1 MKYDTLNRYVGN
13 LKITKGNLQK
23 YQSLTEV
30 FGSVEIRAENTSLPA
45 LTRSGYVYINAENAS
60 LPALT
65 KVGSVRIS
73 AENASLPTLTEVSGS
88 VVIGAENASL
98 PALTRSGSVYWQ
110 ASREVLRERLAAV
123 ALHALATPQSLDM
136 GRWHSCDTT
145 HCIAGWA
152 IHLAGDEGYELER
165 KFNPSVA
172 GLILLGAE
180 AAKHFDLSDGDARK
194 WLLSVA
200 LKTESAAL

>member
-1 MKYDTLNRYVGN
+1 MKHVGN
-13 LKITKGNLQK
+13 LKITQGNLQK
-23 YQSLTEV
+23 YQYLTEV
-30 FGSVEIRAENTSLPA
+30 SGSVYIHAENAALPA
-45 LTRSGYVYINAENAS
+45 LTEVSGSVVIRAENAS

-180 AAKHFDLSDGDARK
+180 AAKHFGLSDGDARK

>member
-1 MKYDTLNRYVGN
+1 MKHVGN
-13 LKITKGNLQK
+13 LTITKENLQK
-23 YQSLTEV
+23 YQYLTEV
-30 FGSVEIRAENTSLPA
+30 SGSV
-45 LTRSGYVYINAENAS
+45 YIHAENAS

-65 KVGSVRIS
+65 RSD
-73 AENASLPTLTEVSGS
+73 S

-180 AAKHFDLSDGDARK
+180 AAKHFDLSDGDARE